1 MQHQQTSLHLVRQRA
16 NSYAQKYAEAVSCR
30 RFREYMKAASRDDI
44 VAVLD
49 ELSKHYGSRRALD
62 AVSFSI
68 RNGEVFGLLGPNG
81 AGKTTLLECLTGL
94 RRPTAGSV
102 EVLGYDPGTNA
113 PDLRRM
119 MAVQPQEAALF
130 PQLTVRETVS
140 LWASFYEEHDDID
153 DVLARVGL
161 LDEAYQRV
169 RALSGGQARRLL
181 LAVTVI
187 GRPRLLVLDEPAA
200 GLDPQA
206 KEHLWDV
213 IRKQRQAGGTVLLTT
228 HDMNEATELCDRVA
242 VLVSGRIAAC
252 DTPTRLVSALASTST
267 VTFTT
272 STETDLQ
279 ALHSLP
285 GVTSVDVTAAAD
297 GRQDVQVRTSDGDLT
312 LRRIAADEQLA
323 ATDLDISRG
332 GLDAVF
338 RSLAT
343 ENSARQEAARTQKEA
358 NQ

>member
-1 MQHQQTSLHLVRQRA
+1 M
-16 NSYAQKYAEAVSCR
+16 EAGIG
-30 RFREYMKAASRDDI
+30 DGI
-44 VAVLD
+44 VASLA
-49 ELSKHYGSRRALD
+49 ELSKHYGRRKALD
-62 AVSFSI
+62 AVSFDI

-94 RRPTAGSV
+94 RRPISGSV
-102 EVLGYDPGTNA
+102 RVLGYDPGSRA
-113 PDLRRM
+113 PELRKL

-130 PQLTVRETVS
+130 PQLTVRETVE
-140 LWASFYEEHDDID
+140 LWASFYGEHDPVDE
-153 DVLARVGL
+153 VLDRVGL
-161 LDEAYQRV
+161 LDEASQRV
-169 RALSGGQARRLL
+169 KALSGGQARRLL

-187 GRPRLLVLDEPAA
+187 GRPRFLVLDEPAA

-213 IRKQRQAGGTVLLTT
+213 IRKQREAGGTVLLTT

-242 VLVSGRIAAC
+242 VLVAGRIAAC
-252 DTPTRLVSALASTST
+252 DTPARLVSALAATST

-272 STETDLQ
+272 PARADLGS
-279 ALHSLP
+279 LDSLP
-285 GVTSVDVTAAAD
+285 GVTAVEVTPTPE
-297 GRQDVQVRTSDGDLT
+297 GRQSVQVRTSKGDLT

-338 RSLAT
+338 RNLAT
-343 ENSARQEAARTQKEA
+343 DDPRRQIAARDQKEV
-358 NQ
+358 NE